1 MIGNISF
8 GISFENG
15 KRRVPIPPAVIKAV
29 YPSKPFDDPVSSI
42 DSMVR
47 PLTRGVP
54 NRWRGTRPTSTSCF
68 QLGYNNGYVRCF
80 EHMRIHGEYVPNV
93 LPSRERTI
101 WGGAGSLGASSPGRS
116 TGPPNPSEVRRPAG
130 DCEKPAR
137 PSARGR
143 VCLGENT
150 EERARTGAPDP
161 EDRGIAP

>member
-101 WGGAGSLGASSPGRS
+101 WGGAGSLGARSPRISVFKCYQKLKGFFRSPVSSIYTTNSSDILS
-116 TGPPNPSEVRRPAG
+116 TSHG
-130 DCEKPAR
+130 CY
-137 PSARGR
+137 
-143 VCLGENT
+143 NT
-150 EERARTGAPDP
+150 Y
-161 EDRGIAP
+161 

>member
-15 KRRVPIPPAVIKAV
+15 KSRVPIPPAVIKAV
-29 YPSKPFDDPVSSI
+29 YPSMPFDDPVSSI

-47 PLTRGVP
+47 PLTRAVP

-80 EHMRIHGEYVPNV
+80 EHMRIHGGYVPNV

-101 WGGAGSLGASSPGRS
+101 WEEPVPSVQDLPEFRSSNVIRSENDFFFLPDVQQVLRTRPGSGGPLA
-116 TGPPNPSEVRRPAG
+116 
-130 DCEKPAR
+130 
-137 PSARGR
+137 
-143 VCLGENT
+143 
-150 EERARTGAPDP
+150 
-161 EDRGIAP
+161 IAK